1 MLPLLFT
8 QHNHSPSF
16 HRPKNQELFFCS
28 AYPFSEL
35 ESIDG
40 ARRLPISNK
49 SGSENNSVLHGG
61 CVNGPECLANFIRF
75 HGWQFPKTLLVNA
88 AGGVEAS
95 GYLDTILR
103 LGKRESG
110 TFLPSS
116 PNFSSIV
123 ARMPSTSPS
132 LSRLFGC
139 LAVYLSSLHILANI
153 CNNLYLSCVQT
164 LLG

>member
-16 HRPKNQELFFCS
+16 PPTEKPKALFLQRLPIFG
-28 AYPFSEL
+28 AL

-116 PNFSSIV
+116 PNLSSIV

-139 LAVYLSSLHILANI
+139 LVVWLFTCRLFTSWQISATIY
-153 CNNLYLSCVQT
+153 T
-164 LLG
+164 